1 MLLPC
6 SLFRHSFS
14 WARIVR
20 LVMVKQCDKI
30 RKALF
35 DCLQLLFL
43 PRDVCDQT
51 GLSGILQKL
60 NMTMPCGAQQSYR
73 SLFTP
78 GLAFPCRPLR

>member
-1 MLLPC
+1 
-6 SLFRHSFS
+6 
-14 WARIVR
+14 
-20 LVMVKQCDKI
+20 LVTVKQCDKI

-35 DCLQLLFL
+35 HFLQLLFL

-60 NMTMPCGAQQSYR
+60 PCGALQQSLQ

-78 GLAFPCRPLR
+78 ALAIPCRPMR